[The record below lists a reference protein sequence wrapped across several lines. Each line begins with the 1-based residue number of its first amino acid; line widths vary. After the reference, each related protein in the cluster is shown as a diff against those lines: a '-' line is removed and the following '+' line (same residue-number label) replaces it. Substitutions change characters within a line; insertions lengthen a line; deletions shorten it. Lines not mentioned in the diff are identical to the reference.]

1 MNAKKADE
9 KPEENVVK
17 EVKKAK
23 GGMTDSVTITL
34 MMLHITVH
42 NLQKVKQ
49 NTHLIPICLRYFRII
64 GFLRRQEKK
73 PAKKRVCHILRTEN
87 SIDP

>member
-1 MNAKKADE
+1 
-9 KPEENVVK
+9 
-17 EVKKAK
+17 
-23 GGMTDSVTITL
+23 MTDSVTITL
-34 MMLHITVH
+34 MILHITVH

-87 SIDP
+87 SIDSSILYNKAKLFCNYTLFRR